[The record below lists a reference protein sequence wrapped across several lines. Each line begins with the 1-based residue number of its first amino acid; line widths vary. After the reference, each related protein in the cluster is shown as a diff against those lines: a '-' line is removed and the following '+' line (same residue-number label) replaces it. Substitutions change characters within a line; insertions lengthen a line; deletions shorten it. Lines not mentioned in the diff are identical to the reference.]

1 MDLSLTFNLVTRS
14 ARIPSL
20 FSKLSNPCPE
30 NGKLAHFEIH
40 LCFEN
45 DISRLFI
52 ALERSWGEKY
62 RSCRAKRYYVGTK
75 GIFPLFCSL
84 LWYRVW
90 SLSLTEAITEQA
102 DESWK
107 ATYCFFFSCYRET
120 WKSFPVGC
128 LQNEKLSKCAFLFE
142 EFVYDTSMLIYMGFY
157 QNDSLQNCYI
167 PQHREHIFV

>member
-84 LWYRVW
+84 LWYWVW

-107 ATYCFFFSCYRET
+107 ATYCFFSPATERHENLFQWDVFRM
-120 WKSFPVGC
+120 KSFLNVH
-128 LQNEKLSKCAFLFE
+128 SFLKSSCM
-142 EFVYDTSMLIYMGFY
+142 THP
-157 QNDSLQNCYI
+157 C
-167 PQHREHIFV
+167 